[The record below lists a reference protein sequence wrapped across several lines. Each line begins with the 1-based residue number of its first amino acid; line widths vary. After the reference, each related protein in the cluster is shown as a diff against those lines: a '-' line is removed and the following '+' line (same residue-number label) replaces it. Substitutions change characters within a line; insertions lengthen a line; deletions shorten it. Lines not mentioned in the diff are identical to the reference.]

1 MLTCWVR
8 QSYKL
13 YGRGNDSASV
23 AAATLLGANG
33 GSIFSQTSVVE
44 ANVTFK
50 RDSKT
55 RVRRGGGVM
64 LTAAPRRG
72 CQGKQRFASVAKHE
86 ASDSG

>member
-33 GSIFSQTSVVE
+33 GSVFSPTSVVE

-55 RVRRGGGVM
+55 RVRRGGGNANSSSPAR
-64 LTAAPRRG
+64 LPREAAV
-72 CQGKQRFASVAKHE
+72 C
-86 ASDSG
+86 